1 MHLHS
6 HLHLSFYVCMHLQSM
21 SSVVVVF
28 EPVVGS
34 STSGDVQHSHFQLV
48 QCIIGQ
54 PQVPN
59 QMPDALIAT

>member
-1 MHLHS
+1 
-6 HLHLSFYVCMHLQSM
+6 MHLQSM

-59 QMPDALIAT
+59 QMPDALIA